1 MCSWTR
7 YAAGG
12 GAPSRRCPTIPTAS
26 CRPWRRPT
34 WPPTG
39 SRTRS
44 RRPCAPSPRTS
55 GPPSSWPT
63 WWACP
68 TKRSARPSTCPS
80 APCSPAS
87 TGAVASSGPPPER
100 HREDGPAV
108 TGPHLEEALS
118 AWLDDEL
125 APAARRE
132 AALHLEQCAA
142 CRDELELVARAR
154 AAIRALP
161 VRLPPPRFLEDLLA
175 GAVPVLRPRRR
186 VAWALAAAAA
196 S

>member
-1 MCSWTR
+1 M
-7 YAAGG
+7 
-12 GAPSRRCPTIPTAS
+12 
-26 CRPWRRPT
+26 
-34 WPPTG
+34 
-39 SRTRS
+39 
-44 RRPCAPSPRTS
+44 
-55 GPPSSWPT
+55 
-63 WWACP
+63 
-68 TKRSARPSTCPS
+68 
-80 APCSPAS
+80 
-87 TGAVASSGPPPER
+87 
-100 HREDGPAV
+100 

-161 VRLPPPRFLEDLLA
+161 VRLPPPRFLEDLLP

-196 S
+196 SVAAVFLPREPSVAPVLPALVESHAARASVTGDPLSQLAPIAVPVSFGP